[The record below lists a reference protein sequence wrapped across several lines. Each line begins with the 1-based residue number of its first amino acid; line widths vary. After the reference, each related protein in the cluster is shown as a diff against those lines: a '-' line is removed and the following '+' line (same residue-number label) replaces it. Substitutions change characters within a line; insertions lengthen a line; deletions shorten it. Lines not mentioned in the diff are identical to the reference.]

1 MASESGS
8 QKKNQHKPLKMIAK
22 FFNKGKRTS
31 SVPEVNNTGSISAE
45 SNINTVNSELE
56 ALHLSRT
63 DNPYLE
69 VLSSQDN
76 LDQSSSYTP
85 PIIAPLEVEKSSV
98 MMSPESIS
106 PTRSYAGSK
115 EYSLSEIH
123 SHLVRSPPPVTWPL
137 SPRSNGT
144 FSPDSSDMDVD
155 NPMMTAIISPPTR
168 GYSPYNR
175 SQSEEHILSPC
186 RELIKSAEFSPVR
199 GTTPELLAISMT
211 AEGGCISPY
220 RDFDVRSDRRVKAVG
235 RCASFISTS
244 NMSTSGSAAITGNG
258 RNFSGGSGNQSS
270 SLRNSRAA
278 QYNRSTSSNVYYT
291 MNFCPGGGGDDQ
303 DDSMDSEEGLLSPNR
318 NQMTYSFGN
327 RSSRR
332 SIGGLSLSPMSM
344 SITGPPTTI
353 PVAVNNQQGKSG
365 GLFAS
370 WRRSYRL
377 RSKSSSSSAHS
388 AANTGRKKD
397 TKSMENLLQNERP
410 VPRYSLDYEDELD
423 EENINN

>member
-1 MASESGS
+1 MATEANL

-31 SVPEVNNTGSISAE
+31 SVPEVNTTGSIAE
-45 SNINTVNSELE
+45 SNVNTVNSELE

-69 VLSSQDN
+69 ILSSQDN
-76 LDQSSSYTP
+76 LDQTSPCTP
-85 PIIAPLEVEKSSV
+85 PVIASIEAEKSSV
-98 MMSPESIS
+98 LMSPESIS

-123 SHLVRSPPPVTWPL
+123 SHLVRSPPPITWPL

-155 NPMMTAIISPPTR
+155 NPMMNSTTISPPTR

-186 RELIKSAEFSPVR
+186 RELLKSSEFSPVR

-220 RDFDVRSDRRVKAVG
+220 RDFDVRSDRRVGKAVG

-244 NMSTSGSAAITGNG
+244 NMSTSGAITGNG
-258 RNFSGGSGNQSS
+258 RNFSGGSTGNQSS

-278 QYNRSTSSNVYYT
+278 QYNRSSNVYYT
-291 MNFCPGGGGDDQ
+291 MNFGDGREDSADQ
-303 DDSMDSEEGLLSPNR
+303 DMDSEELLSPNR
-318 NQMTYSFGN
+318 NQMTYSFGM

-344 SITGPPTTI
+344 SITGPPTA
-353 PVAVNNQQGKSG
+353 PVMSSQPKSG
-365 GLFAS
+365 GFFAS

-377 RSKSSSSSAHS
+377 RSKSSSSSAHNS
-388 AANTGRKKD
+388 ATNTGRKKD

-410 VPRYSLDYEDELD
+410 VPRYSLDCEDELD
-423 EENINN
+423 EESINN